1 MNIRNNIKN
10 KKGFISIEAI
20 YSLVLVMMVI
30 FVAVGFFGYMYPKI
44 AVEKQVHLL
53 AEKAKIQGGLT
64 DETSQPV
71 NSDISEML
79 ETLEGLGFD
88 KNDITITATT
98 TPGNKNVIGVTPID
112 QEGDNYIKRNTK
124 ETINISVTYPSNKF
138 IAGPLKYFKV
148 SSEKLKTQTIKQSVL
163 SERW

>member
-1 MNIRNNIKN
+1 MKMKIKN

-30 FVAVGFFGYMYPKI
+30 FVAVGFFSYMYPKI
-44 AVEKQVHLL
+44 AIEKQVHLL

-79 ETLEGLGFD
+79 DTLEGLGFD
-88 KNDITITATT
+88 KEDIKITATT
-98 TPGNKNVIGVTPID
+98 DPGDRDVIGVTPID
-112 QEGDNYIKRNTK
+112 QEGDNYVKRNSK
-124 ETINISVTYPSNKF
+124 EVIVISVTYPSNKF

-148 SSEKLKTQTIKQSVL
+148 SSEKLRTQTIQQSVL